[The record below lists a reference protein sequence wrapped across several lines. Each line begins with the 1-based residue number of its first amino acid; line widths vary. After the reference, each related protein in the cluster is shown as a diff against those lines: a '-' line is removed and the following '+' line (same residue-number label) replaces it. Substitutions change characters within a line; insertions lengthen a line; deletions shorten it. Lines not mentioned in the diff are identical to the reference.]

1 MAKLTG
7 ASATLQI
14 GTADDAGATAPGV
27 DTFTTIGAVRSIS
40 GPSGDKGEVDVTDL
54 ASTGREFLASIP
66 DYGEVQFTGWHDENE
81 ATQTTLWADF
91 VDQSNSHIRNY
102 RITFNDGTSYDFNAY
117 IKALSHNVEFENGIE
132 LNGSVRISGGVTR
145 TLS

>member
-1 MAKLTG
+1 MSKLTG
-7 ASATLQI
+7 ASAALQI
-14 GTADDAGATAPGV
+14 GTADDGGATAAGS

-66 DYGEVQFTGWHDENE
+66 DYGEVQFTGWHDEDE
-81 ATQTTLWADF
+81 ATQTTLWTDF
-91 VDQSNSHIRNY
+91 VDQSDSHIRNY
-102 RITFNDGTSYDFNAY
+102 RITLNDGSQYDFQGY
-117 IKALSHNVEFENGIE
+117 IKALAHNVEFENGVE
-132 LNGSVRISGGVTR
+132 LNGSVRITGGITR

>member
-7 ASATLQI
+7 AAAALQI
-14 GTADDAGATAPGV
+14 GTADDAGATAPGS

-66 DYGEVQFTGWHDENE
+66 DYGEVQFTGWHDETE

-91 VDQSNSHIRNY
+91 VDQSDSHIRNY
-102 RITFNDGTSYDFNAY
+102 RITLNDGTSYDFNAY
-117 IKALSHNVEFENGIE
+117 IKSLAHNVEFENGIE
-132 LNGSVRISGGVTR
+132 LNGSVRITGGITR
-145 TLS
+145 ALS